1 MVRTMATDDAT
12 LSLRSGVTGLPG
24 VGDRVATSLRSL
36 GITTIWELVR
46 HLPIRYEHDLG
57 ERTAEEAR
65 TTASADGVVGEMSA
79 RGLVSAVR
87 HIPGRR
93 PRVEATLDT
102 DEGSIRL
109 VWFNAPWIAR
119 RLRPGIR
126 GVAQG
131 KAKTRAGYVEMG
143 NPRWREEAPDAVEG
157 TIAGRLRPVY
167 AATEEL
173 SSLRIE
179 GFVRAALPAALPAIR
194 DPVRPALVERR
205 RLPALSEAYR
215 MVHTPADASEA
226 ERGRMRLAYDEL
238 LLLQLGLAMRRW
250 QARHYERAHALPLS
264 EAIHAAIVARFPFEF
279 TPDQAAVCSDL
290 ARDLA
295 QSAPMNRLVQ
305 GDVGSGKTAVAL
317 YAALLAI
324 AHGHQAALVAPTE
337 LLAEQHFRSVVGLL
351 GGSRV
356 RFKLFT
362 GSLGSRERAEGL
374 AALAGG
380 QVDLAV
386 GTHALLGDG
395 VQFHSLAIAVIDE
408 QHRFG
413 VAQRAALRAKGGDRM
428 PHMLVMTATPIPR
441 TLSLTLF
448 GDLDVSSIRSLPPG
462 RQPIAT
468 RVMPRARSSEVYA
481 YARTRVERGEQVY
494 VVVPAVEESDQG
506 LADVAGHAAMLQ
518 AGPFAGLSIG
528 QMHGRLTPE
537 ERDAVMKA
545 FHEGRTS
552 VLVSTVVIEVG
563 VDCPNATVMII
574 EHAERFGLA
583 QLHQLRGRVGRGS
596 ASSLCVLIADPMA
609 DDAQRR
615 MKAMASTTDGFT
627 IAEEDLRLRG
637 PGEFFG
643 TRQSGL
649 PPLRVADL
657 TRDADLLLLAR
668 DDAQSMIDASP
679 TLASPEDAA
688 LRAVLMRTY
697 GDALGLADV
706 G

>member
-1 MVRTMATDDAT
+1 MPAGDAAIT
-12 LSLRSGVTGLPG
+12 LHSGVTALPG
-24 VGDRVATSLRSL
+24 VAERVATSLRSL
-36 GITTIWELVR
+36 GIRTVADLVR
-46 HLPIRYEHDLG
+46 HLPIRYEQDLG
-57 ERTAEEAR
+57 EQTAEQAR
-65 TTASADGVVGEMSA
+65 ASAREDGVVGEMSA
-79 RGLVSAVR
+79 RGMITAVR

-93 PRVEATLDT
+93 PRVEATLE
-102 DEGSIRL
+102 DESGSVRL

-119 RLRPGIR
+119 RLRPGLR

-131 KAKTRAGYVEMG
+131 KAKSRAGYVEMS
-143 NPRWREEAPDAVEG
+143 NPRWRDEAPSEG
-157 TIAGRLRPVY
+157 ETPIAGRLRPVY

-179 GFVRAALPAALPAIR
+179 SFVKAALPHALPGID
-194 DPVRPALVERR
+194 DPVRADIVARHG
-205 RLPALSEAYR
+205 LPPLADAYR
-215 MVHTPADASEA
+215 MVHLPVDAAEA
-226 ERGRMRLAYDEL
+226 ERGRARLAFDEL

-250 QARHYERAHALPLS
+250 QARHQERAVALPRTD
-264 EAIHAAIVARFPFEF
+264 AIHQAIVERFPFSF
-279 TPDQAAVCSDL
+279 TPDQTAVCDEIANDL
-290 ARDLA
+290 AGT
-295 QSAPMNRLVQ
+295 APMNRLVQ

-324 AHGHQAALVAPTE
+324 AHGHQAAIVAPTE
-337 LLAEQHFRSVVGLL
+337 LLAEQHFRNVVALL
-351 GGSRV
+351 RDSRV
-356 RFKLFT
+356 RFRLVT
-362 GSLGSRERAEGL
+362 GSLGARERAEAN

-380 QVDLAV
+380 QVDLAI
-386 GTHALLGDG
+386 GTHALLGEG
-395 VQFHSLAIAVIDE
+395 VQFRSLGLAVIDE

-413 VAQRAALRAKGGDRM
+413 VEQRAALRAKGDGHM

-448 GDLDVSSIRSLPPG
+448 GDLDVSSIRALPPG

-468 RVMPRARSSEVYA
+468 RVMPRSRSTEVYA
-481 YARTRVERGEQVY
+481 YARTRIDRGEQVY

-506 LADVAGHAAMLQ
+506 LADVAGHAAALE
-518 AGPFAGLSIG
+518 AGPFAGLAIG
-528 QMHGRLTPE
+528 QMHGRLAPA
-537 ERDAVMKA
+537 ERDAVMSA
-545 FHEGRTS
+545 FKEGRMQ

-563 VDCPNATVMII
+563 VDVPNATIMIV

-596 ASSLCVLIADPMA
+596 KASLCVLIGDPTA
-609 DDAQRR
+609 DDGERR
-615 MKAMASTTDGFT
+615 LKAMVSTTDGFA
-627 IAEEDLRLRG
+627 IAEEDLKLRG

-657 TRDADLLLLAR
+657 TRDTALLLAAR
-668 DDAQSMIDASP
+668 DEAQRAIDASP
-679 TLASPEDAA
+679 TLGEPVDAR
-688 LRAVLMRTY
+688 LRRKLMSTY